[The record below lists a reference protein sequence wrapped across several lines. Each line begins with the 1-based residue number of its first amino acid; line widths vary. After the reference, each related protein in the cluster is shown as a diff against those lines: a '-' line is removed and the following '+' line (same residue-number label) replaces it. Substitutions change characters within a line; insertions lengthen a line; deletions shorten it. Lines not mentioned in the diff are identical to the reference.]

1 MKIQPYLD
9 RIDYTGSLEPSFE
22 TLTSLVQAHVLSVP
36 FENLDVQLGRA
47 LSILPEDAYEKIVL
61 NGRGGW
67 CYEQNGLFGWVLS
80 ELGFD
85 VTRVAAGVMR
95 EEKGESSA
103 ASHLTLIVSCPG
115 SSTRYLVDVGF
126 GGSMFKP
133 IALRDAGHSQPPF
146 ELGLEKLDDRYWR
159 FWENPGDGRFTYD
172 FVEEPADETALAD
185 KCEFLQTDPSSGFVQ
200 NLVAQTRTRDQH
212 RVLRGRVFTVTAPG
226 SRESRLLDN
235 SQELVEILATEFDL
249 RVPEIA
255 GLWAGITERHDLL
268 FGDSF
273 VGE

>member
-9 RIDYTGSLEPSFE
+9 RIQYTGSVEPSFE
-22 TLTSLVQAHVLSVP
+22 TLTSLVQKHVFSVP

-47 LSILPEDAYEKIVL
+47 LSIEQEDAYEKIVL

-95 EEKGESSA
+95 EQKGESSA

-133 IALRDAGHSQPPF
+133 IALQDAEHSQPPF
-146 ELGLEKLDDRYWR
+146 ELGLERLDDRYWR
-159 FWENPGDGRFTYD
+159 FWEDPGDGRFTYD
-172 FVEEPADETALAD
+172 FEEKAASEAALAG

-200 NLVAQTRTRDQH
+200 NLVAQIRARDQH
-212 RVLRGRVFTVTAPG
+212 RVLRGRVFTVVKPG
-226 SRESRLLDN
+226 SRESTLVESPDA
-235 SQELVEILATEFDL
+235 LVEILATEFHLD
-249 RVPEIA
+249 VPEIA
-255 GLWAGITERHDLL
+255 GLWSKIVERHDLL
-268 FGDSF
+268 FSDPS
-273 VGE
+273 